1 LPFKP
6 ILSTLLLSGAIFSA
20 GAAFSATASDAA
32 SNTTPAQGQTPQ
44 MPQTPFSEFAGADG
58 ALTVFPR
65 GDYVEPY
72 SAIKALIAAHR
83 LGVDVHAQ
91 AEAFT
96 AFIKPFQQANGPFPR
111 ICRSNGDRWLAC
123 GPSDADDSLAV
134 MWCALSS
141 EVLPE
146 DRRLD
151 ATCERA
157 LENLATLW
165 EPQKETFRAMFGGQ
179 AAYFADNVEV
189 MMFLKRLRAHKSSFT
204 RHVDALAKLPS
215 QAVMED
221 ALRRNYGY
229 DPARTL
235 EPKVASLP
243 PTPYAFY
250 PYGVA
255 PLYPMIY
262 DLRTGAERKHDWAA
276 WRAKYGKQWLDGKL
290 DHFPWGL
297 AAWAA
302 YQSGDR
308 ASTQAWL
315 DNSVQWKKDNRW
327 NIMEEGMQL
336 GLKTALAQSPET
348 SGRSHKRTKQN

>member
-1 LPFKP
+1 LPFKF
-6 ILSTLLLSGAIFSA
+6 ILSALFLTGAIFAAGSA
-20 GAAFSATASDAA
+20 SSATASDATA
-32 SNTTPAQGQTPQ
+32 APDK
-44 MPQTPFSEFAGADG
+44 TPFSEFVGADG
-58 ALTVFPR
+58 ALTVFPH
-65 GDYVEPY
+65 GDY

-96 AFIKPFQQANGPFPR
+96 AFITPFQQANGPFPR

-141 EVLPE
+141 EVLPD
-146 DRRLD
+146 DRKLD

-204 RHVDALAKLPS
+204 RHVDALARLPS

-229 DPARTL
+229 NPAHSL

-262 DLRTGAERKHDWAA
+262 DLRTGAEREHDWRQ
-276 WRAKYGKQWLDGKL
+276 WRAKYGKQWLDGKV

-302 YQSGDR
+302 FKAGDE
-308 ASTQAWL
+308 ASARAWL
-315 DNSVQWKKDNRW
+315 RNSRQWKQDRRW

-336 GLKTALAQSPET
+336 GLRQALSAGPPARSKTISAIS
-348 SGRSHKRTKQN
+348 N